1 MSGFGLL
8 PLPFTLF
15 FKSATRPIRSRLF
28 RDLVLIILFTAGLL
42 ALVAWGL
49 IGRLNQDLAR
59 TRVSDATRIAREE
72 VRNFVQPLS
81 RQLLIARD
89 GLALSG
95 VEALSTERLTHRF
108 LPILR
113 HLDQMAGAILADQDG
128 GEYFLRREGEQ
139 WLVRERD
146 PGQPGRLTF
155 TRLDAAGS
163 PLETWTNEVREG
175 RPEDDPRQRPW
186 YLAAQ
191 EAQGE
196 VGWSDPYRFQSLD
209 LPGVTA
215 ALAWGMEGKTRVLA
229 FDLLLDDLLTFLGR
243 LPLGPEGR
251 AFLLEADGGV
261 YLPEGDSAATGATGG
276 IGDARD
282 QGNQG
287 KEDYLGH
294 QGNQGIQGIQGNHE
308 NQGNRRDQGYQRDQG
323 DQGNQ
328 GDQREPFFFAH
339 QRFGGPLVFEAAAAW
354 RAAGQ
359 PKDQPLLF
367 TSDGRA
373 WVAAFLPLTSNPQ
386 GGWIGVAL
394 PQSWL
399 VDDLASRWP
408 LLALVTL
415 LITGLAIGLAVL
427 VIRKYGRQL
436 KDLPRLTID
445 RAHPEPDL
453 FDLIGRGE
461 DAHLEFKST
470 MRQNLHTGK
479 PGKEIELAWLKGVA
493 AFLNTDGGILLL
505 GVADDGSLLGLEA
518 DGFENDDKC
527 RLHFKNL
534 INQHLG
540 PEYARWVRFDLY
552 ELEGQ
557 RIGAV
562 ECERSPTPVFL
573 RARNNEEVFLIRT
586 GPANIELSL
595 SRAMKYLQERF

>member
-1 MSGFGLL
+1 L
-8 PLPFTLF
+8 
-15 FKSATRPIRSRLF
+15 

-49 IGRLNQDLAR
+49 IGRLNQDLAM
-59 TRVSDATRIAREE
+59 TKVSDAARIAREE
-72 VRNFVQPLS
+72 VRNFVQPLA
-81 RQLLIARD
+81 RQLRIVRD

-95 VEALSTERLTHRF
+95 AEALSAERLTNRF

-113 HLDQMAGAILADQDG
+113 HLDQIAGAILADQDG
-128 GEYFLRREGEQ
+128 GEYFMRREGEQ

-146 PGQPGRLTF
+146 PGQPGRVTF
-155 TRLDAAGS
+155 TRLEASGR
-163 PLETWTNEVREG
+163 PLETWTSEARAG
-175 RPEDDPRQRPW
+175 RPDSDPRQRPW
-186 YLAAQ
+186 YLAAL

-229 FDLLLDDLLTFLGR
+229 FDLLLDDLLAFLGR

-251 AFLLEADGGV
+251 AFLLDADGGV
-261 YLPEGDSAATGATGG
+261 YLPEADPAATGAVGG
-276 IGDARD
+276 TGDARD
-282 QGNQG
+282 QG
-287 KEDYLGH
+287 
-294 QGNQGIQGIQGNHE
+294 
-308 NQGNRRDQGYQRDQG
+308 DQG
-323 DQGNQ
+323 DQR
-328 GDQREPFFFAH
+328 DQREPLFSAH
-339 QRFGGPLVFEAAAAW
+339 QRFGGPLVFDAAAAW

-359 PKDQPLLF
+359 PKDQPLVF
-367 TSDGRA
+367 TSDGRD
-373 WVAAFLPLTSNPQ
+373 WVVAFLPLTSNPQ

-399 VDDLASRWP
+399 VDDLESRWP

-436 KDLPRLTID
+436 KDLPRLSID

-470 MRQNLHTGK
+470 MRRNLHTGK
-479 PGKEIELAWLKGVA
+479 LGKEIELAWLKGVA

-518 DGFENDDKC
+518 DGFESDDKC

-540 PEYARWVRFDLY
+540 PEYARWVRFGLY